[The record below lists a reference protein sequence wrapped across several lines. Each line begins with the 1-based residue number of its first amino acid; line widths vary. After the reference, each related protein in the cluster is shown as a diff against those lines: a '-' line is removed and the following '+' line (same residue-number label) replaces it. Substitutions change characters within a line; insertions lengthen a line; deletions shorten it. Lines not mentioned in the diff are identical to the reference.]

1 MKEIPT
7 KFYVDNKYKNASITK
22 NTAHV
27 NFLDKNLDNVSFVK
41 LNSMP
46 AVREHLTAKYYV
58 DNAFSY
64 SLN

>member
-7 KFYVDNKYKNASITK
+7 KFYVDNKYKNPSITK

-58 DNAFSY
+58 DNDFSY